1 MHGRE
6 EARKGG
12 SKEGRKQ
19 GREGDG
25 QEEERMERKREGWE
39 GREKE
44 REICIIVS
52 KHPGS
57 RQGGWKTIF
66 VHSGIT
72 VGLLW
77 FVM

>member
-1 MHGRE
+1 M
-6 EARKGG
+6 
-12 SKEGRKQ
+12 EGRKQ

-44 REICIIVS
+44 REICIIAS
-52 KHPGS
+52 KHPRS